1 MISKNGQFII
11 NKLNEN
17 GYLAYFVGGCVR
29 DTLLGIIPKDI
40 DITTSA
46 TPSQIKNIFSSC
58 VDTGIRYGTV
68 TVIIENDKIEVTTFR
83 IDGKYIS
90 NRKPDKVSYS
100 SSIIDDLKRR
110 DFTIN
115 AIALSPKG
123 EYIDPFLGIEDLKRG
138 RLRCVGDPNLR
149 FREDALRI
157 LRAIKFASRLNFKIE
172 IKTKRAMQANC
183 FLLKNISNE
192 RIIEELRQSFR
203 TSSKTAYKLVKE
215 IRLFDNILN
224 GAFRDNFKN
233 KNIKIERCNNILEVF
248 SIALKKEPET
258 FSNLKRLKMTN
269 YEIAELKSLY
279 VIKEQKSFSKVAIKK
294 LLSQFGHENL
304 IHLLEYK
311 ARVFD
316 FDTKRII
323 KIIDEIIKNKEC
335 YSLKDLAINGK
346 DLTHIPPN
354 KRGEYLKNAL
364 ETVIKNNNK
373 NNKGALLK

>member
-1 MISKNGQFII
+1 MISKSGQFII
-11 NKLNEN
+11 NKLNKN

-29 DTLLGIIPKDI
+29 DTLLGITPKDI

-46 TPSQIKNIFSSC
+46 TPSQIKEVFSSC

-100 SSIIDDLKRR
+100 RSIIDDLKRR

-115 AIALSPKG
+115 AIALSSKG
-123 EYIDPFLGIEDLKRG
+123 EYIDPFLGILDLKKG

-157 LRAIKFASRLNFKIE
+157 LRAIKFASRLNLKIE
-172 IKTKRAMQANC
+172 INTKRAMQANC

-203 TSSKTAYKLVKE
+203 TSSKIAYKLVKE
-215 IRLFDNILN
+215 IKLFDNILN

-233 KNIKIERCNNILEVF
+233 IKVEKCNNILEVF
-248 SIALKKEPET
+248 SIALKNEPET
-258 FSNLKRLKMTN
+258 FSNIKRLKMTN

-279 VIKEQKSFSKVAIKK
+279 TIKGQINFSKVAIKK
-294 LLSQFGHENL
+294 MLSQFGHQKL
-304 IHLLEYK
+304 INLLEYK
-311 ARVFD
+311 ARVFG
-316 FDTKRII
+316 FDKDKII

-335 YSLKDLAINGK
+335 FSLKDLAINGK

-364 ETVIKNNNK
+364 EIVIKNNNK